1 MSEHQ
6 ELEVILAE
14 SLTPKEYTQLSLA
27 LESEEVQ
34 VGFIHRVYD
43 RILSSIQRCIFS
55 GKNNDMLKIIADTKG
70 DFTKHPYFETQGQKP
85 AIATIFTKSS
95 NATVKEMG
103 KNILLISSFLQRHKS
118 DFMKGIHA
126 GCPACLSLY
135 TTFVLNCV
143 VGSSFAIMIET
154 DKKVTPFY
162 KTTVD
167 GLAKSA
173 ELINSHNAEKVFV
186 KDVQL
191 TEGIGDMLM
200 KGLVQGNKR
209 NMGPLALAGFI
220 GIALLGFFTMSKY
233 LVFTIFKAKA
243 KTSDYLAQQALYL
256 QLNAE
261 NVKNNSNLSKE
272 DKELILAKQKKIAEL
287 LLKYSD
293 KLAVDGI
300 KSSRQAET
308 DNKRDT
314 KAIIEDSKDD
324 VVDVNSKPGEANT
337 GLPLF

>member
-1 MSEHQ
+1 MVENQ
-6 ELEVILAE
+6 DLEVILAE
-14 SLTPKEYTQLSLA
+14 SLTPKEFTQLSLA

-34 VGFIHRVYD
+34 AGFIQRLYGRV
-43 RILSSIQRCIFS
+43 LSSIQRCILG
-55 GKNNDMLKIIADTKG
+55 GKNNDMLKVIADTKG
-70 DFTKHPYFETQGQKP
+70 DFSNHPYFETQGEKP
-85 AIATIFTKSS
+85 TIATIFTKSN

-103 KNILLISSFLQRHKS
+103 KQILLISSFLQRHKS

-143 VGSSFAIMIET
+143 VGTSYAIMIES
-154 DKKVTPFY
+154 DKKVTPLC
-162 KTTVD
+162 KTGVEA
-167 GLAKSA
+167 LAKSA
-173 ELINSHNAEKVFV
+173 ELINSHNAEKVFD

-191 TEGIGDMLM
+191 TEGLGDILM
-200 KGLVQGNKR
+200 KAVTQVNKWKTFTVV
-209 NMGPLALAGFI
+209 GV
-220 GIALLGFFTMSKY
+220 ALLAFFILGKY
-233 LVFTIFKAKA
+233 IVFAIYKSRVKL
-243 KTSDYLAQQALYL
+243 SDYLAQQALYL

-272 DKELILAKQKKIAEL
+272 EKELILAKQKKTAEL

-293 KLAVDGI
+293 KLAIDGV
-300 KSSRQAET
+300 KSTRQAET

-324 VVDVNSKPGEANT
+324 AVDVTSKPGEANT

>member
-1 MSEHQ
+1 MVENQ
-6 ELEVILAE
+6 DLEVILAE
-14 SLTPKEYTQLSLA
+14 SLTPKEFTQLSLA

-34 VGFIHRVYD
+34 AGFIQRLYGRV
-43 RILSSIQRCIFS
+43 LSSIQRCILG
-55 GKNNDMLKIIADTKG
+55 GKNNDMLKVIADTKG
-70 DFTKHPYFETQGQKP
+70 DFSKHPYFETQGEKP
-85 AIATIFTKSS
+85 TIATIFTKS
-95 NATVKEMG
+95 NHATVKEMG
-103 KNILLISSFLQRHKS
+103 KQILLISSFLQRHKS

-143 VGSSFAIMIET
+143 VGTSYAIMIES
-154 DKKVTPFY
+154 DKKVTPLC
-162 KTTVD
+162 KTGVEA
-167 GLAKSA
+167 LEKSA
-173 ELINSHNAEKVFV
+173 ELINSHNAEKVFD

-191 TEGIGDMLM
+191 TEGLGDILM
-200 KGLVQGNKR
+200 KAVTQINKWKAFTVV
-209 NMGPLALAGFI
+209 GV
-220 GIALLGFFTMSKY
+220 ALLAFFILGKY
-233 LVFTIFKAKA
+233 IVFAIYKSRVKL
-243 KTSDYLAQQALYL
+243 SDYLAQQALYL

-272 DKELILAKQKKIAEL
+272 EKELILAKQKKTAEL

-293 KLAVDGI
+293 KLAIDGV
-300 KSSRQAET
+300 KSTRQAET

-324 VVDVNSKPGEANT
+324 AVDVTSKPGEANT

>member
-1 MSEHQ
+1 MVENQ
-6 ELEVILAE
+6 DLEVILAE
-14 SLTPKEYTQLSLA
+14 SLTPKEFTQLSLA

-34 VGFIHRVYD
+34 AGFIQRLYGRV
-43 RILSSIQRCIFS
+43 LSSIQRCILG
-55 GKNNDMLKIIADTKG
+55 GKNNDMLKVIADTKG
-70 DFTKHPYFETQGQKP
+70 DFSKHPYFETQGEKP
-85 AIATIFTKSS
+85 TIATIFTKSN

-103 KNILLISSFLQRHKS
+103 KHILLISGFLQRHKS

-143 VGSSFAIMIET
+143 VGTSYAIMIES
-154 DKKVTPFY
+154 DKKVTPLC
-162 KTTVD
+162 KTGVEA
-167 GLAKSA
+167 LAKSA
-173 ELINSHNAEKVFV
+173 ELINSHNAEKVFD

-191 TEGIGDMLM
+191 TEGLGDILM
-200 KGLVQGNKR
+200 KAVTQVNTWKAVTLVGV
-209 NMGPLALAGFI
+209 
-220 GIALLGFFTMSKY
+220 ALLAFFILGKY
-233 LVFTIFKAKA
+233 IVFAIYKSRVKL
-243 KTSDYLAQQALYL
+243 SDYLAQQALYL

-272 DKELILAKQKKIAEL
+272 EKELILAKQKKTAEL

-293 KLAVDGI
+293 KLAIDGV
-300 KSSRQAET
+300 KSTRQAET

-324 VVDVNSKPGEANT
+324 AVDVTSKPGEANT

>member
-1 MSEHQ
+1 MVENQ
-6 ELEVILAE
+6 DLEVILAE
-14 SLTPKEYTQLSLA
+14 SLTPKEFTQLSLA

-34 VGFIHRVYD
+34 AGFIQRLYGRV
-43 RILSSIQRCIFS
+43 LSSIQRCILG
-55 GKNNDMLKIIADTKG
+55 GKNNDMLKVIADTKG
-70 DFTKHPYFETQGQKP
+70 DFSKHPYFETQGEKP
-85 AIATIFTKSS
+85 AIATIFTKSN

-103 KNILLISSFLQRHKS
+103 KHILLISSFLQRHKS

-143 VGSSFAIMIET
+143 VGTSYAIMIES
-154 DKKVTPFY
+154 DKKVTPLC
-162 KTTVD
+162 KTGVEA
-167 GLAKSA
+167 LAKSA
-173 ELINSHNAEKVFV
+173 ELINSHNAEKVFD

-191 TEGIGDMLM
+191 TEGLGDILM
-200 KGLVQGNKR
+200 KAVAQVNKWKAFTVV
-209 NMGPLALAGFI
+209 GV
-220 GIALLGFFTMSKY
+220 ALLAFFILGKY
-233 LVFTIFKAKA
+233 IVFAIYKSRVKL
-243 KTSDYLAQQALYL
+243 SDYLAQQALYL

-272 DKELILAKQKKIAEL
+272 EKELILAKQKKTAEL

-293 KLAVDGI
+293 KLAIDGV
-300 KSSRQAET
+300 KSTRQAET

-324 VVDVNSKPGEANT
+324 AVDVTSKPGEANT